1 MQKHSVSK
9 EAVEGGSSLVHLVA
23 SSPWLTMPGDSVRSK
38 CVQQDKVVKQQTN
51 SALVYHD
58 V

>member
-1 MQKHSVSK
+1 MQKHRVSK
-9 EAVEGGSSLVHLVA
+9 EAVEDGSSSVHLIA

-38 CVQQDKVVKQQTN
+38 CVQQDKALKQQTN